1 MGTVTNITNAK
12 FSVGDL
18 IHHRLFGYRGVIVDV
33 DLNFQLTDNWYEQ
46 VAKSRP
52 PKNKPWYSVLVH
64 ESSHSTYVAEQ
75 NLAPDDTL
83 EPISH
88 PMLKQYFSEL
98 ENGRYISNRPIN

>member
-18 IHHRLFGYRGVIVDV
+18 IHHRLFGYRGVITDV
-33 DLNFQLTDNWYEQ
+33 DQNFQLTDDWYEQ

-52 PKNKPWYSVLVH
+52 PKSEPWYNVLVH
-64 ESSHSTYVAEQ
+64 GSIHSTYVAEQ
-75 NLAPDDTL
+75 NLKADDIL

-88 PMLKQYFSEL
+88 PQLKQFFSKL
-98 ENGRYISNRPIN
+98 KTGRYIRNKPMN